1 MGGRD
6 QVGRRI
12 NWNRTFVTAGCLVG
26 AGVVYVGLLRPGGMN
41 IFDEPGSAADWVAAV
56 GTWMIGYGANKF
68 AGNSYQLKL
77 HEKREVALKEAS
89 ARIDALKSRV
99 AGIEGW
105 MSQIRMA
112 QRLLQS
118 FPFDVAKPNQVTDV
132 IDQIR
137 KFLQSGPWDMDD
149 IARMDQVAIGEITK
163 AERRLGEVQA
173 WIQVTVDRLD
183 EDGRASVS
191 STRVDELRSIA
202 GLLDDVVEAGARF
215 VALISRDAAEQE
227 AQRDRIAE
235 RLQRDFEDLLG
246 G

>member
-1 MGGRD
+1 M
-6 QVGRRI
+6 
-12 NWNRTFVTAGCLVG
+12 G
-26 AGVVYVGLLRPGGMN
+26 AGVIYVGLLRPGGMN
-41 IFDEPGSAADWVAAV
+41 IFDEPGSAADWAAAV

-77 HEKREVALKEAS
+77 HEKREVALKEAT
-89 ARIDALKSRV
+89 ARVDALNSRV

-118 FPFDVAKPNQVTDV
+118 FPFEVAKPNQVTEV
-132 IDQIR
+132 INQIR
-137 KFLQSGPWDMDD
+137 EFLQSGPWDMED
-149 IARMDQVAIGEITK
+149 IVRMDLVVAGEVTK

-173 WIQVTVDRLD
+173 WIQITVDRLVR
-183 EDGRASVS
+183 DGETFAS

-202 GLLDDVVEAGARF
+202 GLLDGVVDAGSKLI
-215 VALISRDAAEQE
+215 ALISRDAAEQV
-227 AQRDRIAE
+227 AQRDRVAE